1 MQRFVYSAAILAFS
15 LWLPVSSMAD
25 DELIAR
31 QVMQKLQQQKKSGKL
46 KGFSLDL
53 KVEGGTVILE
63 GRVSKPEQRTAIL
76 DAARR
81 VPGVTQVVN
90 GIEVGNA
97 APTVVPQV
105 GQNAPRAT
113 AVTQKAEPTEVPKAK
128 SIPIDIPTRPPV
140 LAPVNPLVEQAS
152 NETSQKKPSA
162 EPQVARQ
169 VARTTTPEPVQQ
181 PVTPARQKVDDQVIA
196 QIITAQLKTL
206 KDSGQLRGFGINM
219 QVDKGT
225 VWLKG
230 RVSSDEQQALVLDV
244 ARRVGGVEQVIND
257 LEIKP
262 AKQRTVR
269 PNTPEPVVNDA
280 SLKKMFQPP
289 AAQGKS
295 VVKSRSVTPAGTEA
309 LGSGVRQVSKQHV
322 GTRRET
328 QPAAAVQPLYEP
340 TPAQM
345 PVMAQPMMVPPGM
358 AHPMMAQRPSPY
370 VSVNHGG
377 GQVPLAFA
385 PSTAGGGAGAGSAS
399 GGPGMAGMRMPAHL
413 PGSGA
418 GVVPAQYDHPQMPG
432 YAWPS
437 YASHPNYGAVTY
449 PKQYSPTAWPYI
461 GPFYPYPQVPL
472 GWRRVELKWKDGWWQ
487 LDFKDKY

>member
-1 MQRFVYSAAILAFS
+1 MQRFVFSAALLVFS
-15 LWLPVSSMAD
+15 LWLPSSSMAD

-31 QVMQKLQQQKKSGKL
+31 QVMQKLQQQKRSGKL

-53 KVEGGTVILE
+53 KVESGTVILQ

-90 GIEVGNA
+90 GIEVGRA
-97 APTVVPQV
+97 APAVSAAQQPIPAVP
-105 GQNAPRAT
+105 PRT
-113 AVTQKAEPTEVPKAK
+113 SQTEIPKTK
-128 SIPIDIPTRPPV
+128 SIPIDIPTKPPIP
-140 LAPVNPLVEQAS
+140 APVKELVQQAS
-152 NETSQKKPSA
+152 TERSQQKLA
-162 EPQVARQ
+162 EQPVGKQVASTAPAKPVRQ
-169 VARTTTPEPVQQ
+169 QAAPK
-181 PVTPARQKVDDQVIA
+181 RQRVNDQVIA
-196 QIITAQLKTL
+196 QMITAKLKGL
-206 KDSGQLRGFGINM
+206 KDSGKLRGFGINM

-244 ARRVGGVEQVIND
+244 ARRIGGVEQVIND

-262 AKQRTVR
+262 AAQKTVR
-269 PNTPEPVVNDA
+269 ANAPKPVVNEA

-289 AAQGKS
+289 AGQSTNVARSTNGKPS
-295 VVKSRSVTPAGTEA
+295 STGA
-309 LGSGVRQVSKQHV
+309 LGSGVRQVSKQQLQA
-322 GTRRET
+322 GSARTAL
-328 QPAAAVQPLYEP
+328 PAGAVQPLYEP

-345 PVMAQPMMVPPGM
+345 PMMAQPMMVPPGM
-358 AHPMMAQRPSPY
+358 AHPMMAQQRTPY
-370 VSVNHGG
+370 VAANYGG

-385 PSTAGGGAGAGSAS
+385 PSRAGGSTGMGPGS
-399 GGPGMAGMRMPAHL
+399 GGGGMANMRVPPHL

-472 GWRRVELKWKDGWWQ
+472 GWRKVELKWKDGWWQ
-487 LDFKDKY
+487 LDFKNKY